1 MKHLKLVNAASDDL
15 DTIRSIYWELLDSSE
30 EYASILR
37 WKKDIYPADED
48 WLSYIAKG
56 EMHLIWDECNLIG
69 AVALAKSQPEDY
81 RKVRWTVDARDD
93 EVAVAHLLAIR
104 PQYQGQGYATAV
116 LQELVK
122 LAKKLGKKALRL
134 DAIGT
139 NKPAQRL
146 YDKFGF
152 TNCGTEQLYYES
164 TGLTKFVFYE
174 LRLA

>member
-104 PQYQGQGYATAV
+104 PQYQGQGIGSNLLSRCMKRYPTTEWIAETTEPCV
-116 LQELVK
+116 SFY
-122 LAKKLGKKALRL
+122 GKHGFAAAAAGEDCVFMRRSCPLFDSEGERL
-134 DAIGT
+134 
-139 NKPAQRL
+139 
-146 YDKFGF
+146 
-152 TNCGTEQLYYES
+152 
-164 TGLTKFVFYE
+164 
-174 LRLA
+174 